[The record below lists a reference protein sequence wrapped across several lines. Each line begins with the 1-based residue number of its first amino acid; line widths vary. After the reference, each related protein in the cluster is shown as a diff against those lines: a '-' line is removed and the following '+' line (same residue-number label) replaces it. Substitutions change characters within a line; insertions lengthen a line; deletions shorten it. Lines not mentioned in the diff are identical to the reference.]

1 MIKPLISE
9 KSLLLSK
16 DNKFSF
22 ICSINLSSQEI
33 EKIITTN
40 YKVNIIKV
48 NRLVKKGKVR
58 RFKYGLGKTNNSVI
72 VIVTLIKGQKIDG
85 FEFPIDSSKDK
96 EDKGEVVK

>member
-22 ICSINLSSQEI
+22 MCNINLSNQEI
-33 EKIITTN
+33 EKIVTNN
-40 YKVNIIKV
+40 YKVDVIKI

-58 RFKYGLGKTNNSVI
+58 RFKYGLGKTNNCMI
-72 VIVTLIKGQKIDG
+72 AIVTLIKGQKIDG

-96 EDKGEVVK
+96 KEVVK